1 MTRQSAQEIAYDHLH
16 QEILS
21 GRLPG
26 GARIL
31 PEEVAEQLGLSRM
44 PVREAIR
51 QLDAEGFVTIRP
63 NRGAVVTERGPAE
76 VMEIFEMRGVL
87 EGLAARHAARA
98 AGLADIEDLDALA
111 TAMSRAV
118 SSPGRWLEKHELFHE
133 RLTTLAGRPRLA
145 AEARRLRLALRP
157 MLRLYAEE
165 HREPVTTGHEH
176 ELIVDAIRDRDARR
190 AERLTVAHVMANA
203 EQVVAMLSRRPAA
216 AEAADATPAE
226 AAAAPAAARR
236 APARVR

>member
-1 MTRQSAQEIAYDHLH
+1 MSRQSAQEIAYDHLH

-76 VMEIFEMRGVL
+76 VMEISEMRAVL
-87 EGLAARHAARA
+87 EGLAARHATRA

-111 TAMSRAV
+111 AAITRATA
-118 SSPGRWLEKHELFHE
+118 SPARWVEKHELFHE

-145 AEARRLRLALRP
+145 AEVRRLRLVLRP
-157 MLRLYAEE
+157 LVRLLVEE
-165 HREPVTTGHEH
+165 DRDPVATGHEH

-203 EQVVAMLSRRPAA
+203 ERLVATLARRPAA
-216 AEAADATPAE
+216 TAEELAPAE
-226 AAAAPAAARR
+226 TVAAPRPRARAAAAK
-236 APARVR
+236 